1 MGVIYTLISGC
12 SISYVI
18 NDIIEDKHNIQLL
31 KEVNNIILD
40 DIENK
45 GFIFQ
50 NILSYYKKEVLN
62 Q

>member
-12 SISYVI
+12 NISYVI

-50 NILSYYKKEVLN
+50 NILSYYKKEALN
-62 Q
+62 